1 MKIDVNVAICCY
13 PQERQRVDEA
23 RRRLQSLERQ
33 HFEFKQKIET
43 SPREEQEELQA
54 LARRDS
60 IQLDS
65 ERKKFE
71 DLEFRQLEIEAR
83 IEEEKEMLERR
94 LSAEEHEEQSRMET
108 SKVSRDPGGEGSW
121 LEAHCNVNL
130 LKTIWFCY
138 NTHFP

>member
-1 MKIDVNVAICCY
+1 MKRGIFQLYENRCVNVAICCY

-83 IEEEKEMLERR
+83 IE
-94 LSAEEHEEQSRMET
+94 
-108 SKVSRDPGGEGSW
+108 GGEGDAGEETISRGARGAEQDGDIQGEQGSW
-121 LEAHCNVNL
+121 RGS
-130 LKTIWFCY
+130 
-138 NTHFP
+138 